1 MRKRQGG
8 RRASCCRPES
18 PEPDLRPL
26 DGPTA
31 IADLAAYGKALG
43 QATRVRILRLLLQK
57 EGLALSE
64 LAQQLDIA
72 PSTLSEH
79 LSVLREAGLV
89 RDHGESDCGHRACYC
104 IDARALRRLRALVV
118 SL

>member
-1 MRKRQGG
+1 M
-8 RRASCCRPES
+8 
-18 PEPDLRPL
+18 
-26 DGPTA
+26 
-31 IADLAAYGKALG
+31 
-43 QATRVRILRLLLQK
+43 RILRLLLQK

-64 LAQQLDIA
+64 LAQRLDIA